1 MTPRSRQS
9 ALDKADM
16 VAWYDPRQLIH
27 TGIDVAV
34 STIFGRNLD
43 FRLLEALRNTITRD
57 FYDHSVKCDVVTE
70 DGTDEVVER
79 PDRPRSDRLRIDL

>member
-1 MTPRSRQS
+1 VTPRSRQS